1 MVVHTSGASV
11 CSSHSEDKVRQNV
24 KALVTLL
31 NCLMAAARHSNL
43 QRHGLILFSVL
54 LCMSSDF
61 RPLVSIFFK
70 KIPWLEIA
78 VLEKTFITQNRKR
91 NNLVAIKDIIVD
103 IVNIAF
109 PLAFLEGVC
118 NKPH

>member
-1 MVVHTSGASV
+1 M
-11 CSSHSEDKVRQNV
+11 
-24 KALVTLL
+24 
-31 NCLMAAARHSNL
+31 
-43 QRHGLILFSVL
+43 
-54 LCMSSDF
+54 
-61 RPLVSIFFK
+61 
-70 KIPWLEIA
+70 
-78 VLEKTFITQNRKR
+78 EKTFITQNRKR